1 VGGVGVVNEVN
12 ERAVNLV
19 NDLAESRSPPARAVM
34 PSSVADL
41 FYDVRERCT
50 VGFVSDDDPMQTS
63 CFFLS
68 LLLASTAF
76 AGCADPS
83 ASSDGDAS
91 ESSESDIKKKVK
103 PTGGNGALDLQAP
116 AFAATNFSS
125 GFTFDNQVL
134 AVGGRAEKTPGS
146 YALRAMSSWD
156 GGNRLMQEEIIP
168 MTAGTIVARKVA
180 GLRVRFAEPVTLGGA
195 TVNITPTH
203 GWAGTLAPNAAWRAA
218 PKGVSMLVLPDNLR
232 ITTDADAAPVPAVT
246 TSGALTE
253 IVLPTA
259 RVEIAVDAIDPAY
272 PSPPAPCNAP
282 YIFAGAMGSTV
293 QAEFVRKP
301 DSSGAS
307 FVVPQGGTA
316 DLELN
321 AYGIR
326 IRKPTT
332 GAAVHTITLNRLEI
346 DDVAVAQAG
355 GGSTS
360 VRGTVTISRK
370 DNASWQAINCTFP
383 THTGVDLPDG
393 TYRVITTAQ
402 SASGP
407 ITHTEEVSFP

>member
-1 VGGVGVVNEVN
+1 
-12 ERAVNLV
+12 
-19 NDLAESRSPPARAVM
+19 
-34 PSSVADL
+34 
-41 FYDVRERCT
+41 
-50 VGFVSDDDPMQTS
+50 MQSS
-63 CFFLS
+63 CFLLS

-116 AFAATNFSS
+116 AFAATSFSS
-125 GFTFDNQVL
+125 RFTFDDQVL

-146 YALRAMSSWD
+146 YALRATSSW
-156 GGNRLMQEEIIP
+156 GLGNQLMQEEIIAI
-168 MTAGTIVARKVA
+168 TAGTIVARKPA

-195 TVNITPTH
+195 TVVVTPTQ
-203 GWAGTLAPNAAWRAA
+203 GSAGTLEPNGAWRSA
-218 PKGVSMLVLPDNLR
+218 PTGASLLVLPDNLR
-232 ITTDADAAPVPAVT
+232 ITTDADVAPVPAVT

-259 RVEIAVDAIDPAY
+259 RVDIQVDAIDPAY

-282 YIFAGAMGSTV
+282 YIFAGGSGSTI
-293 QAEFVRKP
+293 QSQFVRKP

-307 FVVPQGGTA
+307 FVVPQGGMA

-326 IRKPTT
+326 IRRPTT
-332 GAAVHTITLNRLEI
+332 GAAIHTITFNRLEI

-355 GGSTS
+355 GGTTS
-360 VRGTVTISRK
+360 VRGTVAISRK
-370 DNASWQAINCTFP
+370 ESASFWRAMNCTFP

-407 ITHTEEVSFP
+407 VTHTEEVSFP